1 VLILVFTL
9 TQVERLRMQNQQ
21 LTELLDNEK
30 IQSAALKDD
39 LIKQISALLL
49 NFTTTHSRNIDS
61 AMQPVLQ
68 QNLAGIT
75 HLRAFEERY
84 VTKAQASRDQISRY
98 ELQVNGMQEEYQT
111 LRQEGHKVRPKSIRD
126 VSVC

>member
-1 VLILVFTL
+1 VKTKIS
-9 TQVERLRMQNQQ
+9 
-21 LTELLDNEK
+21 TEISLKSPYAIHNEK

-84 VTKAQASRDQISRY
+84 VTKAQ
-98 ELQVNGMQEEYQT
+98 L
-111 LRQEGHKVRPKSIRD
+111 
-126 VSVC
+126 